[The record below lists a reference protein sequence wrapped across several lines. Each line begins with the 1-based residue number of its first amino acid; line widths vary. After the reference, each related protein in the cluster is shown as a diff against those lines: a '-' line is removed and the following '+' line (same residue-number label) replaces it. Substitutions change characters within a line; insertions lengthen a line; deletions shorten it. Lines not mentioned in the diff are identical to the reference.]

1 MKDILAEL
9 MGEWCT
15 GVNIGGIILKICLA
29 IVLSAVIGSERA
41 TKRHAA
47 GLRTFMLVSLVSALA
62 ATVDKF
68 LITEYGVSI
77 PVVTGATVIG
87 LAIVSSNTILYSSK
101 SQIKGLTTSVALW
114 GNSILSVLIG
124 SGFIS
129 DRVGCLCGVY
139 AVPDGFYAVR
149 IRAETPFGLF

>member
-47 GLRTFMLVSLVSALA
+47 GLRTFMLVSLVSTLA

-68 LITEYGVSI
+68 LVTEYGVNI

-87 LAIVSSNTILYSSK
+87 LAIRFYT
-101 SQIKGLTTSVALW
+101 
-114 GNSILSVLIG
+114 
-124 SGFIS
+124 
-129 DRVGCLCGVY
+129 
-139 AVPDGFYAVR
+139 VPKVR
-149 IRAETPFGLF
+149 